1 MAIPRLVPPL
11 VAGLLAGC
19 AEAPPAP
26 SVPPPAPDAAPAPQ
40 GALEEDET
48 YEAEA
53 PAPSPPAAPVA
64 GAPRLPDPIADAL
77 ANAQGVHEVE
87 IDVAPDG
94 TLRKVSVYHR
104 DAAQVPEPVK
114 ASAQKAFAGA
124 EADAFEI
131 EFYAEGGTVYEV
143 EVTTRDGR
151 RCELAAEAD
160 GTVRYTE
167 CEIPAGKLPR
177 AARED
182 ARRRGTAA
190 KAQRIERADGTVE
203 FEVELRAADG
213 TRFEVSY
220 DRDGRPIEARRE
232 IPAKLTTTGQRS
244 P

>member
-1 MAIPRLVPPL
+1 MAIPRLVPLL

-26 SVPPPAPDAAPAPQ
+26 SVPPPAPDAAPSPQ
-40 GALEEDET
+40 ADLGDDDAFES
-48 YEAEA
+48 EA
-53 PAPSPPAAPVA
+53 PAPAPSAAPAA
-64 GAPRLPDPIADAL
+64 GAPRLPGPIADAL

-94 TLRKVSVYHR
+94 TLRKISVYHR

-114 ASAQKAFAGA
+114 ASVQEAFAGA

-131 EFYAEGGTVYEV
+131 EFYAGQGLVYEV
-143 EVTTRDGR
+143 EVAARDGR
-151 RCELAAEAD
+151 RCELAAGAD

-182 ARRRGTAA
+182 VRRRGTAA
-190 KAQRIERADGTVE
+190 KAQRIERANGTVE
-203 FEVELRAADG
+203 FEVAVRAADG
-213 TRFEVSY
+213 ARFEVSY
-220 DRDGRPIEARRE
+220 DRDGRPIDVRRE